1 MAVLMNKNDLVL
13 PAVIMLVVVMV
24 LSMVLGS
31 AAARPLLGEDDRLPG
46 EAAAAVGDSIVRL
59 IRQLY
64 RQQLS
69 GPGAQVPR
77 VRVRLRTLT
86 TDASS

>member
-1 MAVLMNKNDLVL
+1 MAVLMNKNLVL

-31 AAARPLLGEDDRLPG
+31 AAARPLLGDGDRLPG
-46 EAAAAVGDSIVRL
+46 EAAAVGDSIVRL

-69 GPGAQVPR
+69 GPGPSCKGS
-77 VRVRLRTLT
+77 TW
-86 TDASS
+86 DPNNGC

>member
-1 MAVLMNKNDLVL
+1 MAVLMNKNLVL

-69 GPGAQVPR
+69 GPGPSCKGS
-77 VRVRLRTLT
+77 TW
-86 TDASS
+86 DPNNGC